1 MAKYNWKSTYVMY
14 ASPEDVFEAFT
25 DPGIIEL
32 WGGGLSVVESTV
44 GGKFELFDGWVKGE
58 ITHYLLDKELGFTWK
73 PTEWD
78 KRTSPSKVHIR
89 FMPHPAGTD
98 LVLEHTDFPSKEEC
112 DKHGNGWVDFVLD
125 PMNDYFTMEKEK

>member
-58 ITHYLLDKELGFTWK
+58 MTHYLLDNELGFTSVIIF
-73 PTEWD
+73 D
-78 KRTSPSKVHIR
+78 NLLGS
-89 FMPHPAGTD
+89 
-98 LVLEHTDFPSKEEC
+98 
-112 DKHGNGWVDFVLD
+112 
-125 PMNDYFTMEKEK
+125 

>member
-1 MAKYNWKSTYVMY
+1 MAKYNWKSTNVMY

-58 ITHYLLDKELGFTWK
+58 MTHYLLDNELGFTWK
-73 PTEWD
+73 PAEWD

>member
-44 GGKFELFDGWVKGE
+44 GGKFELFDDVG
-58 ITHYLLDKELGFTWK
+58 
-73 PTEWD
+73 
-78 KRTSPSKVHIR
+78 
-89 FMPHPAGTD
+89 D
-98 LVLEHTDFPSKEEC
+98 LFK
-112 DKHGNGWVDFVLD
+112 
-125 PMNDYFTMEKEK
+125 TMDIGMIFSR